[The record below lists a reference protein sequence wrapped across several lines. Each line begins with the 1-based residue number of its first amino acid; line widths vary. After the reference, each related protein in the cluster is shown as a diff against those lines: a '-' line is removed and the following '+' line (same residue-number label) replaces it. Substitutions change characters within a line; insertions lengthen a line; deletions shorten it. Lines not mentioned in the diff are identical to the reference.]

1 MLIALVLL
9 ILIAYFEGRSIVRTL
24 GRFVSA
30 AHDIAQGRLDRR
42 VPEVKGR
49 DEFARLGRAFNEMA
63 DQLEARMK
71 ELDEERRRL
80 REATM
85 RFGEALAAT
94 HDIDGLLRTLVDTAV
109 DSTGAKGGLL
119 VAEAGE
125 IVRKGDPAE
134 GAERLELTLT
144 AGRENFGTLILSG
157 DNFTSDDRETA
168 HWLVGHGVIALENA
182 RLHRTVQRQA
192 LVDGLTGL
200 ANRRLYE
207 AALAKELLRADRFAE
222 PVTLVLADLDD
233 FKRVNDAHGHP
244 KGDDVL
250 REFAKTLKECLR
262 EIDLAARWGGE
273 EFAVLLPGTDVQGGI
288 RLAERLRS
296 ALAER
301 VIVSDAGDRITMTAS
316 FGVAEWGG
324 SGTANDLLAAA
335 DSALYEAKRRG
346 KNRVEAAGGTSLEAA
361 GASG

>member
-1 MLIALVLL
+1 
-9 ILIAYFEGRSIVRTL
+9 
-24 GRFVSA
+24 
-30 AHDIAQGRLDRR
+30 
-42 VPEVKGR
+42 
-49 DEFARLGRAFNEMA
+49 
-63 DQLEARMK
+63 
-71 ELDEERRRL
+71 
-80 REATM
+80 M

-94 HDIDGLLRTLVDTAV
+94 HDVDGLLRTLVDTAV

-125 IVRKGDPAE
+125 NIRKGDPE
-134 GAERLELTLT
+134 DGAERLELALT
-144 AGRENFGTLILSG
+144 AGRENFGTLILSS
-157 DNFTSDDRETA
+157 DEFTADDRETA
-168 HWLVGHGVIALENA
+168 NWLVGHGVTALENA

-207 AALAKELLRADRFAE
+207 AALAKELLRADRFSE

-233 FKRVNDAHGHP
+233 FKRVNDVHGHP
-244 KGDDVL
+244 TGDEVL
-250 REFAKTLKECLR
+250 REFARSLKDCLR

-288 RLAERLRS
+288 RLAERMRS

-301 VIVSDAGDRITMTAS
+301 VVVSDAGHRITITAS

-324 SGTANDLLAAA
+324 SGTATDLLAAA

-346 KNRVEAAGGTSLEAA
+346 KNRVEAAGAPPLEAA

>member
-1 MLIALVLL
+1 MLVSLVLL
-9 ILIAYFEGRSIVRTL
+9 ILIAYFEGRAIVRTL

-42 VPEVKGR
+42 VPELKGR

-63 DQLEARMK
+63 DQLEARMG

-94 HDIDGLLRTLVDTAV
+94 HDVDGLLRTLVDTAV
-109 DSTGAKGGLL
+109 DSTGATGGLL

-125 IVRKGDPAE
+125 IIRKGDPAA
-134 GAERLELTLT
+134 GAEHLELRLT

-157 DNFTSDDRETA
+157 DEFTSDDRETA
-168 HWLVGHGVIALENA
+168 DWLVGHGLIALENA

-200 ANRRLYE
+200 ANRRLLE
-207 AALAKELLRADRFAE
+207 AALEKELSRADRFDE

-244 KGDDVL
+244 TGDEVL
-250 REFAKTLKECLR
+250 REFARTLKDCLR
-262 EIDLAARWGGE
+262 DIDLAARWGGE
-273 EFAVLLPGTDVQGGI
+273 EFAVLLPGTNAKGGI
-288 RLAERLRS
+288 TLAERMRS

-301 VIVSDAGDRITMTAS
+301 VVVSASGDRITMTAS
-316 FGVAEWGG
+316 FGVAQWSG

-335 DSALYEAKRRG
+335 DAALYEAKRRG
-346 KNRVEAAGGTSLEAA
+346 KNRVHAAEGPSLEAA
-361 GASG
+361 GVSA